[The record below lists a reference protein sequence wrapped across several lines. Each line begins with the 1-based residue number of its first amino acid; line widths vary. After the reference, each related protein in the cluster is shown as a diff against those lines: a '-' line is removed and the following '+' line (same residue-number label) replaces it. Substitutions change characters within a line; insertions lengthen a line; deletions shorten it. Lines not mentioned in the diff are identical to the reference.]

1 MSIFSNISKLWKARD
16 ETTQQTV
23 TLNALLDM
31 LNIDGR
37 AAGNKL
43 SEITYFTCIKVLS
56 ETLGK
61 LPLKLLRITP
71 EGGVEEAYE
80 HPLYDIMR
88 YRPNPL
94 TTSTSFWSDSEM
106 ARNHTGNS
114 YNAIVGSGRNTVIYH
129 LPTED
134 VETWMDDK
142 KILSPKQSLWYI
154 YNDKKSA
161 KTFKLHSD
169 SVLHFRTGLSDDGIN
184 GLAVQDI
191 LKVSL
196 DSGLRAQELENK
208 AFKNGF
214 TAKAVVQY
222 TGQMNPQLE
231 KTFAKGLSEFTMGRV
246 EDTNVI
252 PIPLGASI
260 TPLNIKFTDAQFIEI
275 KRYSALQIAAAFG
288 IKPQQ
293 INDYE
298 KSSYASAEAQQLA
311 FYVDTLLYILKM
323 YEEELSYKL
332 LSADERAAGL
342 RFKFNVSVI
351 LRADLKTQI
360 ESLAKAVQ
368 NGIYKPNEA
377 RGLLDMPKDPDGDR
391 LLCNG
396 NMIPVGMA
404 GTQWNNGGGEE
415 NEE

>member
-1 MSIFSNISKLWKARD
+1 MIKKA
-16 ETTQQTV
+16 Q
-23 TLNALLDM
+23 
-31 LNIDGR
+31 
-37 AAGNKL
+37 
-43 SEITYFTCIKVLS
+43 
-56 ETLGK
+56 
-61 LPLKLLRITP
+61 
-71 EGGVEEAYE
+71 
-80 HPLYDIMR
+80 
-88 YRPNPL
+88 
-94 TTSTSFWSDSEM
+94 
-106 ARNHTGNS
+106 
-114 YNAIVGSGRNTVIYH
+114 
-129 LPTED
+129 
-134 VETWMDDK
+134 
-142 KILSPKQSLWYI
+142 
-154 YNDKKSA
+154 